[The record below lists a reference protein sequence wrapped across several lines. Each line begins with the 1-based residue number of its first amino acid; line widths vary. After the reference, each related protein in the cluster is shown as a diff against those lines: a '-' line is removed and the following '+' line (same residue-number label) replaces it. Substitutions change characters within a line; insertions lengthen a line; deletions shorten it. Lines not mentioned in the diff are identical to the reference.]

1 MNKRTFP
8 SNKTFKRRKLFDES
22 LGNDFSEFIK
32 ETDSEITNFD
42 VLEISEEKKTKQ
54 LNLVENELKVVI
66 ETFSNLIDTSKTFEI
81 VHFLNFNSRKLNID
95 ISIMTSQI
103 FSILFSKKLKNEQ
116 VSRTPKK
123 IKFKK
128 K

>member
-8 SNKTFKRRKLFDES
+8 SNKTFKRRKLFHES

-42 VLEISEEKKTKQ
+42 VLEISEEKKMKQ

-123 IKFKK
+123 IKLKK

>member
-1 MNKRTFP
+1 MFH
-8 SNKTFKRRKLFDES
+8 ES

-42 VLEISEEKKTKQ
+42 VLEISEEKKMKQ